1 MDDLDK
7 ALIAQLGADARQS
20 VSTLARKLKVART
33 TVQARIERLEGSGAI
48 AGYTIKLGSGVAR
61 SVIRATVLVAIE
73 PRAQGGVLSR
83 LRAMTEV
90 ERAVTTSGRF
100 DLMLEIAAPTPAAL
114 DGVLDAVGA
123 MPGVRSSESLI
134 HLTSR
139 IDRGQG

>member
-7 ALIAQLGADARQS
+7 ALIAQLSADARQS

-33 TVQARIERLEGSGAI
+33 TVQARLERLEESGAI
-48 AGYTIKLGSGVAR
+48 AGYTVRLGSTVAR
-61 SVIRATVLVAIE
+61 AMIRASILMSIE
-73 PRAQGGVLSR
+73 PRTQGAVLSR

-100 DLMLEIAAPTPAAL
+100 DLLLEVAAQTPAAL
-114 DGVLDAVGA
+114 DGVLDVIGA